1 MIGIKLKIFDNK
13 VINFQFFNNGNRV
26 IKFNY
31 KNFKIVI
38 IGQIFENKNEI
49 FKKIQSSL
57 DKKKLRNLLKLNGEY
72 VLTALNK
79 KDKIYI
85 IGNSQN
91 SYIPVFYV
99 NSKNNL
105 SVDQNIL
112 NFNSKDYSQL
122 NLKKMYEWL
131 IFNGRSF
138 NNETFLTKIKILEAG
153 SLIIKNKK
161 NLRNYLLPPFIYKP
175 NKMTLN
181 DATRMAS
188 NSLKKAINDRIKNSK
203 GNTQLGLSGGLDS
216 RILASLVEKNNLSKV
231 TSHTIS
237 SKFSFEKKISS
248 IVANNLKL
256 NHFQI
261 NVPVKDYYL
270 YAFEAIKFGGFNNVF
285 KHGIYRKFLKRK
297 FKDKDKYNIMFGN
310 ALDVLI
316 ASSYSSRDLKKIR
329 SKKKYINWFKN
340 KYQLFSLKEI
350 NLIFNEKKIDNK
362 YLYKNFY
369 NSLNKYNFNKNNSI
383 DINDAFTF
391 ETRIKRWHNY
401 TLSSYSEFINFLI
414 PTYDQNFLKIC
425 SSIPSNLRLRDL
437 LRKNIL
443 KKINSKL
450 YNLKTSNFLEKTN
463 AKKRAKFKNFY
474 DVNLGFDMKKN
485 NHILK
490 LFYKIK
496 KELALLDKDK
506 FLNINLIEK
515 SILEHKFQ
523 DKDISR
529 RIILMISFL
538 ISMILIFRKQK
549 FKNEK
554 N

>member
-350 NLIFNEKKIDNK
+350 NLIFNDKKIDNK